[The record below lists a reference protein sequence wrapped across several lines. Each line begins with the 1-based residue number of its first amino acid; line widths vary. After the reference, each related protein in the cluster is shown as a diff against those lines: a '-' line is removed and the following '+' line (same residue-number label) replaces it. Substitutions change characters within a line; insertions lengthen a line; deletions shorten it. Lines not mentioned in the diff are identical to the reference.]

1 MPRRRSH
8 AMPTPPVRLVP
19 REGGGLA
26 LNVDGVTQS
35 VVGPAQGYWARMIPD
50 QAPARALLL
59 GLGGGTIAHLL
70 AARWPAVS
78 ITGIERDERI
88 IAAARE
94 HLGLDALPRL
104 SVIHADVFP
113 WVAKHSGES
122 PGTYDYIAHDLYV
135 GARMVPGALGT
146 PFLRQVAMLL
156 GPGGRLAMNLVR
168 TQRLDAQIVRLR
180 RVFEV
185 TAREDIGGNIILWL
199 VKAG

>member
-26 LNVDGVTQS
+26 LTVDGVTQS
-35 VVGPAQGYWARMIPD
+35 VAGPAQGYWAQMIPD

-59 GLGGGTIAHLL
+59 GLGGGTIAQLL
-70 AARWPAVS
+70 AVRWPAVS

-88 IAAARE
+88 IAVARE
-94 HLGLDALPRL
+94 RLGLDALPRL
-104 SVIHADVFP
+104 TIIHADVFP
-113 WVAKHSGES
+113 WVAKRSGES
-122 PGTYDYIAHDLYV
+122 PETYDYIAHDLYV

-156 GPGGRLAMNLVR
+156 SPGGRLAMNLLR
-168 TQRLDAQIVRLR
+168 TQRLDAQITRLR

-185 TAREDIGGNIILWL
+185 TARQDVEG
-199 VKAG
+199 